1 MPSSLPSLPNG
12 IQNIALSFSGG
23 GYRAAAFTLG
33 CVSYLDHR
41 SYAGAAL
48 LTKVKFI
55 SSASGG
61 SITSLVLCSM
71 LREGATFGEIYKHLA
86 EQLRGCTLVEEVF
99 KVWENNAAWVE
110 RPEKTR
116 NFINA
121 FSMIYDRDLFR
132 GQTFDIMWQKS
143 PKAKFV
149 IEEICVNATEF
160 NNGLNFR
167 FGTKG
172 DMGNDF
178 LHFQSGSPAAKK
190 IRLADILACSSCF
203 TAGFE
208 PVMFPYDFTYRHAEG
223 SLTAKEL
230 SDAMVADNTYNDSA
244 ETGEGAGGE
253 NGIEEPG
260 GIKEIGFMDG
270 GIDDN
275 QGIYAFT
282 LADDRKKGYDYD
294 LYMPCDV
301 SSNYLKSP
309 FRYPKIKELPV
320 LQDSLS
326 DWGLRLRKIRNRYIG
341 VGLAG
346 LVVSLGLLFFT
357 GATQAGYL
365 LLGFFGAA
373 LLLPLG
379 LFLFVTR
386 KVAAIGRS
394 VFPAPAGGQRKDMF
408 TLVFKKHL
416 GTFFRMPLRELL
428 TLLAARGGSVV
439 LLATTIFLKKIRRVS
454 YSLLFKEKSLD
465 VYRQLIAARN
475 KNPQAA
481 PIDAGRLWNDHIAMT
496 AVYQLSTKNAAQL
509 KKDLAKE
516 PWEEGTEVVKGEEPV
531 GGRVAAGEGGVAG
544 GGQLLDEF
552 LLPSAALRAVV
563 DIATEMGTTL
573 WFDPEAD
580 SKHCLE
586 SLLAAGQATICFNL
600 LRVSYRFGNQ
610 DKDWLELR
618 AGLVKDWARFK
629 EAPYWLYNE
638 YLRSAGLAGFG
649 EL

>member
-1 MPSSLPSLPNG
+1 MASSLPSLPNG

-33 CVSYLDHR
+33 CVAYLNRQSYG
-41 SYAGAAL
+41 GASL

-71 LREGATFGEIYKHLA
+71 LREGATFEEIYKHLA
-86 EQLRGCTLVEEVF
+86 GQLRGCTLVEEVF
-99 KVWENNAAWVE
+99 KIWDNDAAWAE

-132 GQTFDIMWQKS
+132 GQTFDIMWQKA

-172 DMGNDF
+172 EMGNDF
-178 LHFQSGSPAAKK
+178 LHFQAGSPAAKK

-208 PVMFPYDFTYRHAEG
+208 PVMFPSDFTYQHADG

-230 SDAMVADNTYNDSA
+230 SDAMKADNTYNDSTDEDEA
-244 ETGEGAGGE
+244 EEVRQ
-253 NGIEEPG
+253 
-260 GIKEIGFMDG
+260 IGFMDG

-282 LADDRKKGYDYD
+282 LADDRKKAYEYD

-301 SSNYLKSP
+301 SSNFLKSP

-326 DWGLRLRKIRNRYIG
+326 DWGRRLKKIRNRYIG
-341 VGLAG
+341 VGLIG
-346 LVVSLGLLFFT
+346 LLVSLGLLFFA
-357 GATQAGYL
+357 GAPEVSYL
-365 LLGFFGAA
+365 LLGVFGAV

-379 LFLFVTR
+379 LFLFIKR
-386 KVAAIGRS
+386 KIVAIGRQA
-394 VFPAPAGGQRKDMF
+394 FPTPAGDKKDMF
-408 TLVFKKHL
+408 TLVFRKHL
-416 GTFFRMPLRELL
+416 GTFFRMPLRDLL
-428 TLLAARGGSVV
+428 TLLAARGSSVG

-454 YSLLFKEKSLD
+454 YTLLFKEKSLD
-465 VYRQLIAARN
+465 VYRKLVSAHN
-475 KNPQAA
+475 KNPQAL
-481 PIDAGRLWNDHIAMT
+481 PIDPGRLWNDHIAMT
-496 AVYQLSTKNAAQL
+496 AVYQLSTKNTAQL
-509 KKDLAKE
+509 KKELAKE
-516 PWEEGTEVVKGEEPV
+516 PWEKGTEV
-531 GGRVAAGEGGVAG
+531 VAG
-544 GGQLLDEF
+544 GGQLLDAF
-552 LLPSAALRAVV
+552 LLPSAALRGVV

-573 WFDPEAD
+573 WFDPAAD

-600 LRVSYRFGNQ
+600 LRVSYRFGNEDQ
-610 DKDWLELR
+610 QWLDLR
-618 AGLVKDWARFK
+618 AGLVKDWQRFK
-629 EAPYWLYNE
+629 DEPYWLYNE
-638 YLRSAGLAGFG
+638 YLGSGGLEGFK